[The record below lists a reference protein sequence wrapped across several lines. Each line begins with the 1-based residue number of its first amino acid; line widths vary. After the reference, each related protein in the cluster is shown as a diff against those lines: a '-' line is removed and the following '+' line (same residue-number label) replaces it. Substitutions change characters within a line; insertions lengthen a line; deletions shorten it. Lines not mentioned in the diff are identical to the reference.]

1 MIFTCYLGSG
11 HFSDPDE
18 LPGLAHFLEHMV
30 FMGSKKF
37 PNENGFAKF
46 IQDNGG
52 SYNAWT
58 GSEHTNFFF
67 EIQRHSFSMALDMFS
82 QFFIEP
88 LMVKNAMDREREAV
102 DSEFQGYMPS
112 DFWRQRQLFKSITKP
127 NHPVAKFDVGNKESL
142 SKVHYSLKYI
152 LKMMLFFCKYGQIN
166 N

>member
-1 MIFTCYLGSG
+1 MYIFTCYLGSG
-11 HFSDPDE
+11 HYSDPDE

-52 SYNAWT
+52 YTNAWT
-58 GSEHTNFFF
+58 GSERTNFFF
-67 EIQRHSFSMALDMFS
+67 EIQRQSFSMALDMFS

-112 DFWRQRQLFKSITKP
+112 DGWRLRQLFVSIAKP
-127 NHPVAKFDVGNKESL
+127 NHPVAKFSVGNKQSL
-142 SKVHYSLKYI
+142 SKVQYSKNI
-152 LKMMLFFCKYGQIN
+152 F
-166 N
+166 

>member
-1 MIFTCYLGSG
+1 
-11 HFSDPDE
+11 
-18 LPGLAHFLEHMV
+18 MV

-52 SYNAWT
+52 DYNAWT
-58 GSEHTNFFF
+58 GSERTNFFF
-67 EIQRHSFSMALDMFS
+67 ETQRNSFSTALDMFS

-112 DFWRQRQLFKSITKP
+112 DGWRLRQLFVSIAKP
-127 NHPVAKFDVGNKESL
+127 NHPVAKCNVGNKESL
-142 SKVHYSLKYI
+142 SKVCTIFLKTYSK
-152 LKMMLFFCKYGQIN
+152 GQSN
-166 N
+166 NI

>member
-1 MIFTCYLGSG
+1 
-11 HFSDPDE
+11 
-18 LPGLAHFLEHMV
+18 
-30 FMGSKKF
+30 MGSKKF

-58 GSEHTNFFF
+58 GSERTNFFF

-112 DFWRQRQLFKSITKP
+112 DGWRLRQLFVSIAKP
-127 NHPVAKFDVGNKESL
+127 NHPVAKFNVGNKQSL
-142 SKVHYSLKYI
+142 SKVQYSKKYI
-152 LKMMLFFCKYGQIN
+152 LNDKRGAMKIELYFL
-166 N
+166 